1 MNKELRNISIEEF
14 EMLIPE
20 ESKTEMKKL
29 DMPLKWAYKEFLDLI
44 RFDDF
49 NVEDGI
55 KQVII
60 GYLDELMI
68 LEANKYDY
76 DVEA

>member
-14 EMLIPE
+14 EKLIPD
-20 ESKTEMKKL
+20 ESKNEMKKL
-29 DMPLKWAYKEFLDLI
+29 DMPLEWAYKEFLDLI
-44 RFDDF
+44 RFDDYD
-49 NVEDGI
+49 VADGV

>member
-14 EMLIPE
+14 EKLIPD
-20 ESKTEMKKL
+20 ESKNEMKKL
-29 DMPLKWAYKEFLDLI
+29 DMPLEWVYKEFLDLI
-44 RFDDF
+44 RFDDYD
-49 NVEDGI
+49 VADGV